1 MLISVYEI
9 IFYLLDEMVFL
20 MFGLVFG
27 WVIWIIFF
35 SLVDMF
41 LRMLF
46 GYIGYFGQMKK
57 VLGVQ
62 VLIGFLYVKGNGY
75 CFVGQIIFCRFG
87 DIF

>member
-46 GYIGYFGQMKK
+46 GYIGYFG
-57 VLGVQ
+57 
-62 VLIGFLYVKGNGY
+62 
-75 CFVGQIIFCRFG
+75 
-87 DIF
+87 